1 MVLSDDDSRREEQL
15 EEDENY
21 FVSMTDMM
29 VGILFIFIIMLMVF
43 ALNFRTQTDATEQLT
58 AEAEQLTAEQK
69 EQLQRADELAKQIA
83 DLRNQISQEI
93 GELNKADQARN
104 LLLEAIEERLDQ
116 VGLSVTIDKN
126 TGVLRLTE
134 EAIRFA
140 PEESSLDSRAQQNV
154 FAVARVLRDILPAYT
169 ACPDGRACPGSS
181 GYVVETVFIEGHTD
195 KTGSDNLNWKLSTE
209 RAVNTY
215 RRMVDDFPELRGLLN
230 SQGKEI
236 LSVSGYAYT
245 RPVIEQDDAEG
256 YGKNRRIDLR
266 FVMEA
271 DRRERLTQVLSLLD
285 EMQRKV
291 EQLRS
296 SPEQPDRRSVDP
308 RDGAP

>member
-1 MVLSDDDSRREEQL
+1 MIAADSHDAGTDQS

-58 AEAEQLTAEQK
+58 AEQL
-69 EQLQRADELAKQIA
+69 EQLQKANELAEQIA
-83 DLRNQISQEI
+83 DLRRQIAQEI
-93 GELNKADQARN
+93 GELNEADQARGK
-104 LLLEAIEERLDQ
+104 LLDAIKTRLDQ
-116 VGLSVTIDKN
+116 VGLTVTIDKD

-134 EAIRFA
+134 DAIRFA
-140 PEESSLDSRAQQNV
+140 PESSQLDAPAQHNV
-154 FAVARVLRDILPAYT
+154 DVLAKVLLDVLPHYT
-169 ACPDGRACPGSS
+169 TCPPGGSCPLSS

-195 KTGSDNLNWKLSTE
+195 KTGSDALNWQLSTE

-215 RRMVDDFPELRGLLN
+215 RRIVEDAPRLRTLRN
-230 SQGKEI
+230 SDSKEI

-245 RPVIEQDDAEG
+245 RPAVEQDDTEG
-256 YGKNRRIDLR
+256 YRMNRRIDLR

-285 EMQRKV
+285 EMATKV
-291 EQLRS
+291 SQLRLRAHDL
-296 SPEQPDRRSVDP
+296 P
-308 RDGAP
+308 GAPANPGGETR

>member
-1 MVLSDDDSRREEQL
+1 
-15 EEDENY
+15 
-21 FVSMTDMM
+21 MM
-29 VGILFIFIIMLMVF
+29 VGILFIFIIMLMIF
-43 ALNFRTQTDATEQLT
+43 ALNFRTQTDETKQLA

-69 EQLQRADELAKQIA
+69 EQLLRADELAQQIA

-140 PEESSLDSRAQQNV
+140 PEESGLDSRAQQNV
-154 FAVARVLRDILPAYT
+154 FAVARVLRDILPAYA

-256 YGKNRRIDLR
+256 YRKNRRIDLR

-285 EMQRKV
+285 DMQRKV
-291 EQLRS
+291 EQLRA
-296 SPEQPDRRSVDP
+296 SPEQPDRRSGDP